1 MAMIQ
6 RQKCTTRNFSLPE
19 RLDEQLVERA
29 QVEDRPVSRL
39 ICRALEKYLAASDER
54 ANGQEMQR

>member
-39 ICRALEKYLAASDER
+39 ICRALEKYLAAEEGGGKVR
-54 ANGQEMQR
+54 R